1 MVVGAFVAAVEVP
14 VVAVPLVRVEVPEE
28 VVVVAVLPVRVDVE
42 VLDEAVEVVV
52 VRNEVEEVEVEL
64 ERPEVDEVVA
74 EVAVVPLEVRVVPER
89 LSTSVRNCS
98 ALRTDTPEALAVL
111 VTRRSKELSGCATA

>member
-1 MVVGAFVAAVEVP
+1 MVVGAFVTAVEVP
-14 VVAVPLVRVEVPEE
+14 VVAVPLVRAEVPEE

-52 VRNEVEEVEVEL
+52 VRDEVEEVEVEL

-89 LSTSVRNCS
+89 LSTSVRNCA
-98 ALRTDTPEALAVL
+98 ALRTDTPEALAAL
-111 VTRRSKELSGCATA
+111 VTRRSKELSG

>member
-1 MVVGAFVAAVEVP
+1 MVVGAFVTAVEVP
-14 VVAVPLVRVEVPEE
+14 VVAVPLVRAEVPEE

-52 VRNEVEEVEVEL
+52 VRDEVEEVEVEL

-74 EVAVVPLEVRVVPER
+74 EVAVAVPDVRAEVPA
-89 LSTSVRNCS
+89 LFSTSVRS
-98 ALRTDTPEALAVL
+98 WAAFRTDTPEALAAL
-111 VTRRSKELSGCATA
+111 VTRRSKELSG